1 MLGNIPGTR
10 LTLRWIEEEEESMKD
25 NSVFQFVILEMSAVS
40 NIDTSGVSLFQE
52 LKSALET
59 KDIKLALVNPLA
71 EVIEKLTKAD
81 ESDSFIREEYLF
93 LSVGEAV
100 RKLSSIMENPP
111 SVTMQQEQPPYMSP
125 PTELPVESPEYS
137 NNV

>member
-1 MLGNIPGTR
+1 MV
-10 LTLRWIEEEEESMKD
+10 K
-25 NSVFQFVILEMSAVS
+25 Q
-40 NIDTSGVSLFQE
+40 
-52 LKSALET
+52 
-59 KDIKLALVNPLA
+59 LALVNPLA

-81 ESDSFIREEYLF
+81 ESDSFIREDYLF

-100 RKLSSIMENPP
+100 GKLSSIMENSP